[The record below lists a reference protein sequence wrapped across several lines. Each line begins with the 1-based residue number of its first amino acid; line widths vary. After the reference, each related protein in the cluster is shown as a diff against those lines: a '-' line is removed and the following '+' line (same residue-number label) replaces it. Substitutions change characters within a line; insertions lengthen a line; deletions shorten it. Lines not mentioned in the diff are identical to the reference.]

1 MLFPRSAGRRGPP
14 SPRPAPSPSPHPTPL
29 LTLLTLL
36 TLLALPAAGAARG
49 GGFFPATSPH
59 IRLAAGAAR
68 GGGFFPATSPHIRL
82 VGRWAHGSGNGTVYA
97 DWSSSAI
104 EFTAV
109 GPAAVRIAEGFPHGE
124 PAASRRGVR
133 QLPRTRFPAACPML
147 T

>member
-1 MLFPRSAGRRGPP
+1 MLLPRSAGRRGPP

-36 TLLALPAAGAARG
+36 TLLALP
-49 GGFFPATSPH
+49 
-59 IRLAAGAAR
+59 AAGAAR

>member
-1 MLFPRSAGRRGPP
+1 MSFPCSAGRRGPP
-14 SPRPAPSPSPHPTPL
+14 SPRPAPSPSPTPL
-29 LTLLTLL
+29 LSVL
-36 TLLALPAAGAARG
+36 TLLALPAAGAAR
-49 GGFFPATSPH
+49 
-59 IRLAAGAAR
+59 
-68 GGGFFPATSPHIRL
+68 GGFFPATSPHIRL